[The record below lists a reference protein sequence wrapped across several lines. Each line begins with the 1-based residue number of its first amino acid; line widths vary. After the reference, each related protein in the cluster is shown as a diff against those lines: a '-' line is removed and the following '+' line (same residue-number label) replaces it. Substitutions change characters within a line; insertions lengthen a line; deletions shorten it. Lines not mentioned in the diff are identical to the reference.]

1 MVQGN
6 KSSANGMYLRKEKF
20 RSNLRK
26 RFLTVKYRRLWNICL
41 QEKTQGISL
50 ETFKTALEK
59 ALKHLVHNNPTL
71 GRRKARSSNWAFPS
85 LLSVIQW

>member
-26 RFLTVKYRRLWNICL
+26 RFLTVQYRRLWNICL
-41 QEKTQGISL
+41 KEETQGISL
-50 ETFKTALEK
+50 ETFKTTLEK
-59 ALKHLVHNNPTL
+59 ALQYLVHNNPTP
-71 GRRKARSSNWAFPS
+71 GRRKAR
-85 LLSVIQW
+85 

>member
-26 RFLTVKYRRLWNICL
+26 RFLTVKVMEYLP
-41 QEKTQGISL
+41 E
-50 ETFKTALEK
+50 
-59 ALKHLVHNNPTL
+59 
-71 GRRKARSSNWAFPS
+71 GRDTRHIPGDF
-85 LLSVIQW
+85 

>member
-26 RFLTVKYRRLWNICL
+26 RFLTVKCRRLWNICL
-41 QEKTQGISL
+41 KEETQGTSL
-50 ETFKTALEK
+50 ETFKTTLEK
-59 ALKHLVHNNPTL
+59 ALKYLVHNNLIP
-71 GRRKARSSNWAFPS
+71 GRRKSR
-85 LLSVIQW
+85 

>member
-26 RFLTVKYRRLWNICL
+26 RFLTVQYRRLWNICL
-41 QEKTQGISL
+41 KEETQGISL
-50 ETFKTALEK
+50 ETFKTTLEK
-59 ALKHLVHNNPTL
+59 TLHYLVHNNPTP
-71 GRRKARSSNWAFPS
+71 GRRKAR
-85 LLSVIQW
+85 

>member
-26 RFLTVKYRRLWNICL
+26 RFLIVKSRRLRNICL
-41 QEKTQGISL
+41 KEERQGTSL
-50 ETFKTALEK
+50 GTFKSTLEK
-59 ALKHLVHNNPTL
+59 ALNYLVHNNLTP
-71 GRRKARSSNWAFPS
+71 GRTRAG
-85 LLSVIQW
+85 